1 MDSRILQLASKD
13 FYNLLVYCSIFSEEI
28 GLANSWKSLVVR
40 HEIVAFILL
49 VSRYIETSQLICF
62 ENQCSGF

>member
-1 MDSRILQLASKD
+1 MHYKVMDSRILQLASKD

-40 HEIVAFILL
+40 HEIVAFIL
-49 VSRYIETSQLICF
+49 TCF
-62 ENQCSGF
+62 PLYRNESTDLL